1 MSSPR
6 LIPAPTAELGTSP
19 GFGHLSLAVAGG
31 ALLAA
36 RPRRPGHARTAV
48 TLAGMALLGAAATR
62 PFGNAVRIAGGRR
75 RNADVRQSFIVAQ
88 PVERVFAFCRDF
100 ENFPRFIGSLREVR
114 DYGDGRSHW
123 CASTPAGKTV
133 EWDAVVTKYVTN
145 SVIGWR
151 TVGAS
156 PVRNSGLIRMKPE
169 DGGTCL
175 QVSVSYQVN
184 ESCFAD
190 SLASLAAPSLDRQL
204 ERDIG
209 KLADSTH
216 RATGRELPP
225 RAQRRRKCHP
235 AGAKRSVGTLTVF
248 GPATPARV

>member
-6 LIPAPTAELGTSP
+6 LIVTPTAELGTSP
-19 GFGHLSLAVAGG
+19 GFGHLLLAVAGS

-36 RPRRPGHARTAV
+36 RPREPGHTRTAV
-48 TLAGMALLGAAATR
+48 TVAGLALLGAAATR
-62 PFGNAVRIAGGRR
+62 PVGDAVRIAGGRR
-75 RNADVRQSFIVAQ
+75 RNADVRQSFIIAQ

-100 ENFPRFIGSLREVR
+100 ENFPRFVGSLREVR
-114 DYGDGRSHW
+114 DFGDGRSHW

-156 PVRNSGLIRMKPE
+156 PVRSSGLIRMKPE
-169 DGGTCL
+169 NGGTCL
-175 QVSVSYQVN
+175 QVSVSYQV
-184 ESCFAD
+184 SDSGFAD
-190 SLASLAAPSLDRQL
+190 SLASLAAPSLERQL

-209 KLADSTH
+209 KLAGYLEH
-216 RATGRELPP
+216 ATESEL
-225 RAQRRRKCHP
+225 A
-235 AGAKRSVGTLTVF
+235 AG
-248 GPATPARV
+248 

>member
-6 LIPAPTAELGTSP
+6 LIPVGTAELGTSP
-19 GFGHLSLAVAGG
+19 GFGHLLLAVAGG

-36 RPRRPGHARTAV
+36 RPSRPSHARTAV
-48 TLAGMALLGAAATR
+48 TLAGVALLGAAATR
-62 PFGNAVRIAGGRR
+62 PFGNAVRIAGGKR
-75 RNADVRQSFIVAQ
+75 RNADVRQSFMIAQ

-133 EWDAVVTKYVTN
+133 EWDAVITKYVTN

-156 PVRNSGLIRMKPE
+156 PVRSSGLIRMKPE

-175 QVSVSYQVN
+175 QVTVSYQVN
-184 ESCFAD
+184 DSRFAD
-190 SLASLAAPSLDRQL
+190 SLASLAAPSLEHQL
-204 ERDIG
+204 ERDIC
-209 KLADSTH
+209 KLASYLE
-216 RATGRELPP
+216 RATESEL
-225 RAQRRRKCHP
+225 AV
-235 AGAKRSVGTLTVF
+235 S
-248 GPATPARV
+248 